1 MMLALR
7 SFRIGCLALIVL
19 ALFLSTQS
27 DKPDLAGDLLL
38 FNATPLALI
47 VLSYFALRDDD
58 LYTRLAVQFAIF
70 FWFAGSVLSSLT
82 AVYLLAPNLQVIS
95 DFLYLLF
102 YPFIFIAIPRLLRT
116 NLKSTILE
124 SIDATIVALG
134 VSALAAA
141 LLMKP
146 VLPNFSGNQ
155 LETFFAIIFPV
166 ADIVLVA
173 LIISL
178 SPFQRLNLRNVIL
191 VLGVTSFAAADFL
204 NLWLS
209 NNGKYIF
216 GSWTDTLWLIAL
228 YLIVESLWHQRD
240 ETISRVATHPILIA
254 IAVLFSAILLSLL
267 ALRPGY
273 LPGFIVGPA
282 IATLFLAFIRMVIAL
297 RQAEEIG
304 AERTL
309 ARTDELTGL
318 PNRRKFMAELIEFS
332 NTQGAL
338 LLLDLDGFKPINDQY
353 GHAIGDQLLRAV
365 SERFRRSLPSH
376 STLARLGGDEFGAL
390 ISGDFESTMEAALA
404 LHASASYPFAIAG
417 EKIKIGVSVG
427 FVTNDGTRDMMHRA
441 DQAMYKAKREDLGVC
456 QL

>member
-1 MMLALR
+1 MTTFKLSRIGSFVLVVATFVFGSNKDQPDFLNDLALYNAVPLGLLVL
-7 SFRIGCLALIVL
+7 SIFALKAEDLRTRLSLEL
-19 ALFLSTQS
+19 ALF
-27 DKPDLAGDLLL
+27 
-38 FNATPLALI
+38 
-47 VLSYFALRDDD
+47 
-58 LYTRLAVQFAIF
+58 
-70 FWFAGSVLSSLT
+70 FWLAGSVISSLT
-82 AVYLLAPNLQVIS
+82 AVYLLPNNLQVIS

-116 NLKSTILE
+116 NISSTILE
-124 SIDATIVALG
+124 NIDAAIVALG
-134 VSALAAA
+134 VSALATA

-146 VLPNFSGNQ
+146 VLPSYSGDQ

-166 ADIVLVA
+166 ADIVLIA

-178 SPFQRLNLRNVIL
+178 NPFQRINWRNFIL
-191 VLGVTSFAAADFL
+191 SLGILSFAAADFV
-204 NLWLS
+204 NLWFS
-209 NNGKYIF
+209 SRGEYRF
-216 GSWTDTLWLIAL
+216 GSWTDSLWLIAL
-228 YLIVESLWHQRD
+228 FLIVESIWHKRD
-240 ETISRVATHPILIA
+240 ESDSRVPTHPVLIA
-254 IAVLFSAILLSLL
+254 VAVLFSAVLLSLL
-267 ALRPGY
+267 ALKPGY

-297 RQAEEIG
+297 RQAQEIG
-304 AERTL
+304 TERTL

-338 LLLDLDGFKPINDQY
+338 LLLDLNGFKPINDKY
-353 GHAIGDQLLRAV
+353 GHEVGDQLLRAV
-365 SERFRRSLPSH
+365 SQRFRRSLPSH

-404 LHASASYPFAIAG
+404 LHASASYPFSIAG
-417 EKIKIGVSVG
+417 ESISIGVSVG

>member
-1 MMLALR
+1 MATFKI
-7 SFRIGCLALIVL
+7 FRIGSLLLVL
-19 ALFLSTQS
+19 ATFVFSTNTNQPDFLN
-27 DKPDLAGDLLL
+27 DLLL
-38 FNATPLALI
+38 YNAVPLVLLALSI
-47 VLSYFALRDDD
+47 CALKGED
-58 LYTRLAVQFAIF
+58 LRTRLSFELALF
-70 FWFAGSVLSSLT
+70 FWFAGSAISSLT
-82 AVYLLAPNLQVIS
+82 AVYLFTPKLQLIS
-95 DFLYLLF
+95 EFLYLLF
-102 YPFIFIAIPRLLRT
+102 YPLIFIAIPRLLSS
-116 NLKSTILE
+116 NVSSTILE
-124 SIDATIVALG
+124 NIDAAIVALG

-146 VLPNFSGNQ
+146 VLPNYNGDQ

-166 ADIVLVA
+166 ADIVLIA

-178 SPFQRLNLRNVIL
+178 NPFHRFIWRNLIL
-191 VLGVTSFAAADFL
+191 TFGIFAFAAADFV

-209 NNGKYIF
+209 RNGNYRF
-216 GSWTDTLWLIAL
+216 GSWTDSLWLIAL
-228 YLIVESLWHQRD
+228 LLIVESLWHKRD
-240 ETISRVATHPILIA
+240 ESNSRIQTHPILIA
-254 IAVLFSAILLSLL
+254 VAVLFSAILLSLL
-267 ALRPGY
+267 ALKPGY

-282 IATLFLAFIRMVIAL
+282 IATLFLAFIRMVVAL
-297 RQAEEIG
+297 RQAQEIG
-304 AERTL
+304 TERTL

-338 LLLDLDGFKPINDQY
+338 LLLDLNGFKPINDKY
-353 GHAIGDQLLRAV
+353 GHEVGDQLLRAV
-365 SERFRRSLPSH
+365 SQRFRRSLPSH

-417 EKIKIGVSVG
+417 ETIMIGVSVG

>member
-1 MMLALR
+1 MAT
-7 SFRIGCLALIVL
+7 SKYFRIGGLVLVGATFIFGTNTDQPNFLDDLALYNAVPLGLLVLSIFALKDEDLRTRLSFEL
-19 ALFLSTQS
+19 AL
-27 DKPDLAGDLLL
+27 
-38 FNATPLALI
+38 
-47 VLSYFALRDDD
+47 
-58 LYTRLAVQFAIF
+58 F
-70 FWFAGSVLSSLT
+70 FWFAGSVISSLT
-82 AVYLLAPNLQVIS
+82 AVYLLPNTLQVIS

-102 YPFIFIAIPRLLRT
+102 YPFIFIAIPRLIRT
-116 NLKSTILE
+116 NISNTILE
-124 SIDATIVALG
+124 NIDAAIVALG
-134 VSALAAA
+134 VSALATA

-146 VLPNFSGNQ
+146 VLPNYSGDQ

-166 ADIVLVA
+166 ADIVLIA

-178 SPFQRLNLRNVIL
+178 NPFQGLSWRSFIL
-191 VLGVTSFAAADFL
+191 SLGIFAFATADFI

-209 NNGKYIF
+209 SHGKYKF
-216 GSWTDTLWLIAL
+216 GSWTDSLWLIAL
-228 YLIVESLWHQRD
+228 FLIVESIWYKRD
-240 ETISRVATHPILIA
+240 ENDSQIPTHPVLIA
-254 IAVLFSAILLSLL
+254 VAVLFSAVLLSLL
-267 ALRPGY
+267 ALKPGY
-273 LPGFIVGPA
+273 LPGFIIGPA
-282 IATLFLAFIRMVIAL
+282 IATLFLAFIRMVVAL
-297 RQAEEIG
+297 RQAQEIG

-353 GHAIGDQLLRAV
+353 GHEVGDQLLRAV
-365 SERFRRSLPSH
+365 SQRFRRSLPSH

-404 LHASASYPFAIAG
+404 LHASASYPFSIAG
-417 EKIKIGVSVG
+417 KTIMIGVSVG

>member
-1 MMLALR
+1 MAILKL
-7 SFRIGCLALIVL
+7 FRIGSFFLVLLSFLSSLNRSEPDFLSDLLLYNAVPLAL
-19 ALFLSTQS
+19 LFLSTYAL
-27 DKPDLAGDLLL
+27 KGEDLRTRLS
-38 FNATPLALI
+38 FELAL
-47 VLSYFALRDDD
+47 
-58 LYTRLAVQFAIF
+58 F

-82 AVYLLAPNLQVIS
+82 AVYLFTGNFQMAS
-95 DFLYLLF
+95 EFLYLLF
-102 YPFIFIAIPRLLRT
+102 YPCIFIAISRLL
-116 NLKSTILE
+116 NSNISSTFLE
-124 SIDATIVALG
+124 NIDAAIVALG
-134 VSALAAA
+134 VSALASA

-146 VLPNFSGNQ
+146 VLPNFKGDQ

-166 ADIVLVA
+166 ADIVLIA
-173 LIISL
+173 LVISIN
-178 SPFQRLNLRNVIL
+178 PFHQINLRSFIL
-191 VLGVTSFAAADFL
+191 SFGIFAFAAADFV

-209 NNGKYIF
+209 RNGNYSF
-216 GSWTDTLWLIAL
+216 GSWTDSLWLLAL
-228 YLIVESLWHQRD
+228 FIIVESLWHKRD
-240 ETISRVATHPILIA
+240 ENKSPIQTHPILIA
-254 IAVLFSAILLSLL
+254 VAVLFSAVLLSLL

-282 IATLFLAFIRMVIAL
+282 IATLFLAFIRMVVAL
-297 RQAEEIG
+297 RQAQEIG
-304 AERTL
+304 TERTL

-338 LLLDLDGFKPINDQY
+338 LLLDLNGFKPINDQY
-353 GHAIGDQLLRAV
+353 GHEVGDQLLRAV
-365 SERFRRSLPSH
+365 SQRFRRSLPSH

-404 LHASASYPFAIAG
+404 LHASVSYPFSIAG
-417 EKIKIGVSVG
+417 ENIFIGVSVG

>member
-1 MMLALR
+1 MASLKF
-7 SFRIGCLALIVL
+7 FRIGSLVLILATFVLGSNIDQPDLIHDLLLYNAVPLALLTLSIFALKGEDLRTRLSFEL
-19 ALFLSTQS
+19 ALF
-27 DKPDLAGDLLL
+27 
-38 FNATPLALI
+38 
-47 VLSYFALRDDD
+47 
-58 LYTRLAVQFAIF
+58 
-70 FWFAGSVLSSLT
+70 FWFLGSVISSLT
-82 AVYLLAPNLQVIS
+82 AVYLLPNNLQVIS

-102 YPFIFIAIPRLLRT
+102 YPFIFVAIPRLLRT
-116 NLKSTILE
+116 SVSSTILE
-124 SIDATIVALG
+124 NIDAAIVALG

-146 VLPNFSGNQ
+146 VLPNYSGDQ
-155 LETFFAIIFPV
+155 LETFFAVIFPV
-166 ADIVLVA
+166 ADIVLIA

-178 SPFQRLNLRNVIL
+178 NPFQRINWRSSIL
-191 VLGVTSFAAADFL
+191 SLGIFAFAAADFI

-209 NNGKYIF
+209 SNDKYRF
-216 GSWTDTLWLIAL
+216 GSWTDSLWLIAL
-228 YLIVESLWHQRD
+228 FLIVESIWHKRD
-240 ETISRVATHPILIA
+240 ESDSRVPTHPVLISV
-254 IAVLFSAILLSLL
+254 AVLFSAILLSLL
-267 ALRPGY
+267 ALKPGY

-282 IATLFLAFIRMVIAL
+282 IATLFLAFIRMVVAL
-297 RQAEEIG
+297 RQAQEIG
-304 AERTL
+304 TERTL

-338 LLLDLDGFKPINDQY
+338 LLLDLNGFKPINDQY
-353 GHAIGDQLLRAV
+353 GHEVGDQLLRAV
-365 SERFRRSLPSH
+365 SQRFRRSLPNH

-404 LHASASYPFAIAG
+404 LHASASYPFSIAG
-417 EKIKIGVSVG
+417 ETIMIGVSVG

>member
-1 MMLALR
+1 MATFKL
-7 SFRIGCLALIVL
+7 FRISSFFLVFATLIL
-19 ALFLSTQS
+19 GSKTGQPDFLN
-27 DKPDLAGDLLL
+27 DLLL
-38 FNATPLALI
+38 YNAVPLCLLILSIFALKGEDLRTSISLELAL
-47 VLSYFALRDDD
+47 L
-58 LYTRLAVQFAIF
+58 
-70 FWFAGSVLSSLT
+70 FWFTGSVLSSLT
-82 AVYLLAPNLQVIS
+82 AVYLLGHNLQVIS

-102 YPFIFIAIPRLLRT
+102 YPLIFIAIPRLLRT
-116 NLKSTILE
+116 NTSSTILE
-124 SIDATIVALG
+124 NIDAAIVALG

-146 VLPNFSGNQ
+146 VLPSYNGNQ
-155 LETFFAIIFPV
+155 LETFFTIIFPV
-166 ADIVLVA
+166 ADIVLIA

-178 SPFQRLNLRNVIL
+178 NPFQRVNWRNFILSFGVIA
-191 VLGVTSFAAADFL
+191 FAAADFI

-209 NNGKYIF
+209 SHGKYRF
-216 GSWTDTLWLIAL
+216 GSWTDSLWLIAL
-228 YLIVESLWHQRD
+228 LLIVESLWHKRD
-240 ETISRVATHPILIA
+240 DSDLRVPTHPVLIA
-254 IAVLFSAILLSLL
+254 VAVLFSAMLLSLL

-273 LPGFIVGPA
+273 LPGFIIGPA
-282 IATLFLAFIRMVIAL
+282 IATLFLAFIRMVVAL
-297 RQAEEIG
+297 RQAQEIG

-338 LLLDLDGFKPINDQY
+338 LLLDLNGFKPINDKY
-353 GHAIGDQLLRAV
+353 GHEVGDQLLRAV
-365 SERFRRSLPSH
+365 SQRFRRSLPSH

-417 EKIKIGVSVG
+417 ETIMIGVSVG

>member
-1 MMLALR
+1 MATFKL
-7 SFRIGCLALIVL
+7 FRISSFLLVL
-19 ALFLSTQS
+19 ATFIFSTNADQPDFLN
-27 DKPDLAGDLLL
+27 DLLL
-38 FNATPLALI
+38 YNTVPLALLL
-47 VLSYFALRDDD
+47 LSICALKGED
-58 LYTRLAVQFAIF
+58 LRTRLSFELALF
-70 FWFAGSVLSSLT
+70 FWFAGSVISSLT
-82 AVYLLAPNLQVIS
+82 AVYLFTANLQLIS
-95 DFLYLLF
+95 QFLYLLF
-102 YPFIFIAIPRLLRT
+102 YPFIFIAIPRLLSSSVS
-116 NLKSTILE
+116 STILE
-124 SIDATIVALG
+124 NIDAAIVALG
-134 VSALAAA
+134 VSALASA

-146 VLPNFSGNQ
+146 VLPNYNGDQ

-166 ADIVLVA
+166 ADIVLIA

-178 SPFQRLNLRNVIL
+178 NPFHRIIWRNFFL
-191 VLGVTSFAAADFL
+191 TFGVFAFAAADFV

-209 NNGKYIF
+209 RNGNYRF
-216 GSWTDTLWLIAL
+216 GSWTDSLWLIAL
-228 YLIVESLWHQRD
+228 LLIVESLWHKRD
-240 ETISRVATHPILIA
+240 ESSSRVPTHPVLIA
-254 IAVLFSAILLSLL
+254 VAVLFSAILLSLL
-267 ALRPGY
+267 ALKPGY
-273 LPGFIVGPA
+273 LPGFIIGPA
-282 IATLFLAFIRMVIAL
+282 IATLFLAFIRMVVAL
-297 RQAEEIG
+297 RQAQEIG

-338 LLLDLDGFKPINDQY
+338 LLLDLNGFKPINDKY
-353 GHAIGDQLLRAV
+353 GHEVGDQLLRAV
-365 SERFRRSLPSH
+365 SQRFRRSLPSH

-417 EKIKIGVSVG
+417 ETIMIGVSVG